1 MVVKVAVLGYGIVG
15 SGVVELLDSQAD
27 MLTKKAGNTIEVK
40 YILDVREFPDSPY
53 KDRFVK
59 DFSIIEQD
67 AEIDIVIEA
76 IGGTTVALAF
86 TERALRARKNV
97 VTSNKEL
104 VAKHGETLL
113 QLAQKKRVS
122 YMFEASVGGGIPIL
136 RPLSQCM
143 IANTISEICGIVNG
157 TSNYIFTRMVDDGL
171 GFKAALREAQEHGYA
186 EQNPAAD
193 LEGWDT
199 CRKICILASVAYG
212 FHVLPEQVP
221 TVGITSVTL
230 EDFAY
235 AEACRKR
242 IKLLGRAI
250 DNQDGTICAYVEPN
264 LVSYDN
270 PLSGVKGVF
279 NAITLN
285 GSATGDVM
293 FYGQGAGKMPTAS
306 SVVADIMDIMRHM
319 TKSGYAEWN
328 PPREDGVISP
338 DSLSTQWLVRMKEG
352 QMPRGHEI
360 KLKTAVEGEKGFLTE
375 AMTRPEL
382 DDILKEF
389 DVVSVIRVLD

>member
-1 MVVKVAVLGYGIVG
+1 MVVKVAVLGYGVVG
-15 SGVVELLDSQAD
+15 SGVVELLDSQAEV
-27 MLTKKAGNTIEVK
+27 LAKKAGNTIEVK
-40 YILDVREFPDSPY
+40 YILDIREFPDSPY

-67 AEIDIVIEA
+67 AEIDMVIEA

-113 QLAQKKRVS
+113 QLAKKKRVS

-171 GFKAALREAQEHGYA
+171 RFKAALQEAQENGYA

-235 AEACRKR
+235 AEACGRR

-250 DNQDGTICAYVEPN
+250 ENRDGTKCAYVEPH
-264 LVSYDN
+264 LVSHQN

-279 NAITLN
+279 NAIMLN

-293 FYGQGAGKMPTAS
+293 FYGQGAGKFPTAS

-319 TKSGYAEWN
+319 TKSGYAEWEA
-328 PPREDGVISP
+328 PRENGVVSP
-338 DSLSTQWLVRMKEG
+338 DCLSTQWLVRIKES

-360 KLKTAVEGEKGFLTE
+360 KLQSPIEGEKGFLTE

-389 DVVSVIRVLD
+389 TAISVIRVLD